1 LFWPLWIFV
10 YCTSNK
16 KATLGNLILLS
27 VFLSINH
34 YRFNTF
40 SRNNQDKL
48 GVRGLKLTTMAEL
61 EITSAKNKHG
71 KKLHKKSTRVDLTPM
86 VDLGF
91 LLLTFFVF
99 TTAMTKP
106 TAMNLVAPNDEDSTQ
121 TPICETCVLTVM
133 LDDNDKIFYYE
144 GMPESNPV
152 IKETSFTTGGIRK
165 VLLQKLAAV
174 KAAKGTADDMV
185 LIIKSGESSDFKN
198 FVDMADEV
206 TINNIKHYFIDEM
219 NGVDRRM
226 LSNFH

>member
-1 LFWPLWIFV
+1 
-10 YCTSNK
+10 
-16 KATLGNLILLS
+16 
-27 VFLSINH
+27 
-34 YRFNTF
+34 
-40 SRNNQDKL
+40 
-48 GVRGLKLTTMAEL
+48 MAEL
-61 EITSAKNKHG
+61 EITSAKNKNG
-71 KKLHKKSTRVDLTPM
+71 KKLNKKSTRVDLTPM

-106 TAMNLVAPNDEDSTQ
+106 TAMNLITPNDKDLTP

-144 GMPESNPV
+144 GMPGNNPV
-152 IKETSFTTGGIRK
+152 VKETAFTTDGIRK
-165 VLLQKLAAV
+165 VLLQKMAAV
-174 KAAKGTADDMV
+174 KAAKGTTDDMV
-185 LIIKSGESSDFKN
+185 LIIKPGESSAFKN

-219 NGVDRRM
+219 NEADKLL